1 MTDPHLT
8 PSDAE
13 QYILGALDPELERK
27 LEAHTLVCDA
37 CARLLQ
43 QEALLEE
50 QLREV
55 ASTAPREDNVLRPAR
70 WRVGRVAALVVGPT
84 LAAAAAAV
92 ALMVSHPEPVSPAV
106 PAATATAALE
116 LELPSELPG
125 MVVACPDLTTQES
138 CAEAAAAR
146 GLLVQYPIGMGEV
159 PRYEGSTG
167 FPSGA
172 LSSRPASL

>member
-1 MTDPHLT
+1 MTEPHLT

-55 ASTAPREDNVLRPAR
+55 ASTAPREDNVIRPAR
-70 WRVGRVAALVVGPT
+70 WRVGRLAAMAAVPAM
-84 LAAAAAAV
+84 AAAAAALV
-92 ALMVSHPEPVSPAV
+92 LVVSHPARVSRPV
-106 PAATATAALE
+106 TTMALSMD
-116 LELPSELPG
+116 LPTEAPS

-138 CAEAAAAR
+138 CTEAAAAR
-146 GLLVQYPIGMGEV
+146 GLLVQYPVGMGEV
-159 PRYEGSTG
+159 PRYEGSAG
-167 FPSGA
+167 LPSRS
-172 LSSRPASL
+172 LPSRPASL

>member
-1 MTDPHLT
+1 MFDPHLT

-13 QYILGALDPELERK
+13 QYILGALDSELERK

-55 ASTAPREDNVLRPAR
+55 ASATPREATVIRPAR
-70 WRVGRVAALVVGPT
+70 WRVGRAAALVVGPAM
-84 LAAAAAAV
+84 AAAAAALT
-92 ALMVSHPEPVSPAV
+92 LMVSRPGPVV
-106 PAATATAALE
+106 PGTVQESRVVLS
-116 LELPSELPG
+116 LDLPVELPS

-138 CAEAAAAR
+138 CAQSAAAR
-146 GLLVQYPIGMGEV
+146 GLLVQYPLGMGEV
-159 PRYEGSTG
+159 PRYEGSAG
-167 FPSGA
+167 LPSGA
-172 LSSRPASL
+172 LSSQPAPL

>member
-1 MTDPHLT
+1 MTEPHLT

-13 QYILGALDPELERK
+13 QYILGALDPERERK

-37 CARLLQ
+37 CAQLLQ
-43 QEALLEE
+43 QEAMLEE

-55 ASTAPREDNVLRPAR
+55 ASAAPREDNVVRPAR
-70 WRVGRVAALVVGPT
+70 WRVARVAAVVVGPA
-84 LAAAAAAV
+84 LAAAAV
-92 ALMVSHPEPVSPAV
+92 LALMVHRPGAAVEQPEEHPAPVV
-106 PAATATAALE
+106 LT
-116 LELPSELPG
+116 LELPLDLPS

-138 CAEAAAAR
+138 CASDAAAR
-146 GLLVQYPIGMGEV
+146 GLLVQYPLGVAEV

-167 FPSGA
+167 IPAGA

>member
-1 MTDPHLT
+1 MSEPHLT

-43 QEALLEE
+43 QEAMLEE

-55 ASTAPREDNVLRPAR
+55 ASTAPREDNVIRPAR
-70 WRVGRVAALVVGPT
+70 WQVRRMAALVVGPA
-84 LAAAAAAV
+84 LAAAAALALVV
-92 ALMVSHPEPVSPAV
+92 AQPRQVSRPAPTGPTSLV
-106 PAATATAALE
+106 
-116 LELPSELPG
+116 LELPAELPSA
-125 MVVACPDLTTQES
+125 VVACPDLTTQES

-146 GLLVQYPIGMGEV
+146 GLLVQYPLGMGEV
-159 PRYEGSTG
+159 PRYEGSLG
-167 FPSGA
+167 ISSGA
-172 LSSRPASL
+172 LPSRPASL